1 MKKGKTVFQAE
12 GTKCAKP
19 MAYRSMFSSF
29 NMAALI
35 TGEGSGGMHYEARW
49 AGRKIMQGL
58 EDRQKGTEFKM
69 KGMKNYK
76 KPLS

>member
-1 MKKGKTVFQAE
+1 MCKAYAIQEHVF
-12 GTKCAKP
+12 
-19 MAYRSMFSSF
+19 
-29 NMAALI
+29 LI

-58 EDRQKGTEFKM
+58 EERQKGTEFKM